1 LFFRERPARPLLFVK
16 EKEVRKMTAERGIV
30 ERVEPGW
37 AWVKTK
43 RSSACE
49 NCDSRHHCLAQGGD
63 QMVVKAQNTVR
74 AKKGDE
80 VELYLSAATKLKG
93 TAIVYLLPVLGI
105 FVGAFSAGPLSET
118 LGLNPSLGMG
128 IFTITGLV
136 SAVFLMRYLADRMA
150 ARQTLNPLVKRVI
163 RSARSMPAA
172 R

>member
-1 LFFRERPARPLLFVK
+1 
-16 EKEVRKMTAERGIV
+16 MTAERGIV
-30 ERVEPGW
+30 ESVEAEW

-80 VELYLSAATKLKG
+80 VELYLSTATKLKG
-93 TAIVYLLPVLGI
+93 TAIVYLLPVLGL
-105 FVGAFSAGPLSET
+105 FVGAFSAGPLSEA
-118 LGLNPSLGMG
+118 LGLNPSLGMV

-163 RSARSMPAA
+163 RSARSMPPA

>member
-1 LFFRERPARPLLFVK
+1 
-16 EKEVRKMTAERGIV
+16 MSAERGIV

-49 NCDSRHHCLAQGGD
+49 SCGSSHHCLTQGGD
-63 QMVVKAQNTVR
+63 QMVVKAQNTVQ
-74 AKKGDE
+74 AQKGDE
-80 VELYLSAATKLKG
+80 VELYLSTGTRLKG

-105 FVGAFSAGPLSET
+105 LAGAFSAGPLSEA

-136 SAVFLMRYLADRMA
+136 SAIFLMRYLSNRMDSKQA
-150 ARQTLNPLVKRVI
+150 LTPLVKGVI
-163 RSARSMPAA
+163 ISARSSAHK
-172 R
+172 RS